1 MKNNPQ
7 HHISTNALILNMR
20 SQIAT
25 SSLKNKMEDIII
37 IENKIYEVRGQK
49 VMLDFDLAEMYEI
62 DNKRL
67 KEQVRRNIER
77 FPSDFMFQLSSDEF
91 ENLRFQI
98 GTSSWGGS
106 RYAPFAFT
114 QEGVAMLSGVL
125 RSPKAIEV
133 NINIMRA
140 FVHMRQYLLSHAPK
154 QELEELRKRIEY
166 LEEDI
171 SSDRESYEKQFDDL
185 FTAFAKLSAAIQIKQ
200 TPLDRVKIE
209 GFKNK

>member
-1 MKNNPQ
+1 
-7 HHISTNALILNMR
+7 
-20 SQIAT
+20 
-25 SSLKNKMEDIII
+25 
-37 IENKIYEVRGQK
+37 
-49 VMLDFDLAEMYEI
+49 MLDFDLAEMYEI
-62 DNKRL
+62 GTKVL
-67 KEQVRRNIER
+67 KQSVRRNIER
-77 FPSDFMFQLSSDEF
+77 FPEDFMFRLTNEECNYLINSIRSQNVTLDIDWF
-91 ENLRFQI
+91 
-98 GTSSWGGS
+98 
-106 RYAPFAFT
+106 RYPPFAFT

-200 TPLDRVKIE
+200 TSLDRVKIE

>member
-1 MKNNPQ
+1 MND
-7 HHISTNALILNMR
+7 L
-20 SQIAT
+20 
-25 SSLKNKMEDIII
+25 II
-37 IENKIYEVRGQK
+37 IENKIYEIRGQK

-62 DNKRL
+62 GTKVL
-67 KEQVRRNIER
+67 KQSVRRNIER
-77 FPSDFMFQLSSDEF
+77 FPEDFMFRLTNEECNYLINSIRSQNVTLDIDWF
-91 ENLRFQI
+91 
-98 GTSSWGGS
+98 
-106 RYAPFAFT
+106 RYPPFAFT

-125 RSPKAIEV
+125 PSPKAIEV

-200 TPLDRVKIE
+200 TSLDRVKIE

>member
-1 MKNNPQ
+1 MDD
-7 HHISTNALILNMR
+7 LV
-20 SQIAT
+20 
-25 SSLKNKMEDIII
+25 I
-37 IENKIYEVRGQK
+37 IENKIYEIRGQK

-62 DNKRL
+62 ETKNLNKAV
-67 KEQVRRNIER
+67 KRNIER
-77 FPSDFMFQLSSDEF
+77 FPEDFMFQLTTQELT
-91 ENLRFQI
+91 NLRFQI
-98 GTSSWGGS
+98 GTSSWGGT

-114 QEGVAMLSGVL
+114 EQGVAMLSGIL

-171 SSDRESYEKQFDDL
+171 TSDRDSYEKQFDDL
-185 FTAFAKLSAAIQIKQ
+185 FSAFAKLSAAVQVKSS
-200 TPLDRVKIE
+200 PLGRVEVK
-209 GFKNK
+209 GFRKENE

>member
-1 MKNNPQ
+1 
-7 HHISTNALILNMR
+7 MR